1 MQVDTQATNPAQY
14 VEQQIAQSPPE
25 LKECWEKL
33 GKSYERKLWHNI
45 TILLDEFTSNPSSA
59 PYLISLFDNFVHPI
73 EDKLNPLKLVK
84 FTMQVGR
91 QYQDP
96 ASILTFYQ
104 TVHSRL
110 ADPNPPA
117 DPESSTGLPTARPPP
132 PAAEA
137 YALSLSGLA
146 YAQLLNHMLD
156 ESKKSLD
163 QCEEILAGLD
173 DVEPAVNAGLYGVS
187 ADYYKVK
194 ADYVAYYKASL
205 LYLACINLDEQAK
218 EDLVSRAHDLSIAAL
233 LGETT
238 YNFGELLQHPL
249 LNALDDSPYKW
260 IKDLLFVFNAGDI
273 GQYEVLSQRLH
284 EESILANDQDFLRQ
298 KICLMALMEAVFKRP
313 RSQRNMSFQ
322 TIASETKLPMHEVE
336 HLVMKALSLNLIKGS
351 IDQVNSIADIHWVQ
365 PRVLD
370 NSQTQA
376 LLDRLDQWAAHV
388 GVVGD
393 EVASYKQPFAVSV

>member
-1 MQVDTQATNPAQY
+1 MQVDTQAADPAQY
-14 VEQQIAQSPPE
+14 VEQQIAQAPAE
-25 LKECWEKL
+25 LKPIWEKL

-45 TILLDEFTSNPSSA
+45 TILLDEFTSTPSCA

-91 QYQDP
+91 QYQ
-96 ASILTFYQ
+96 
-104 TVHSRL
+104 VHSRL
-110 ADPNPPA
+110 ADPNPPSE
-117 DPESSTGLPTARPPP
+117 PEPSTGMPKARPPP

-137 YALSLSGLA
+137 YALSLSALA

-173 DVEPAVNAGLYGVS
+173 DVEPAVNAGLYGVG

-205 LYLACINLDEQAK
+205 LYLACINLEEQSK

-260 IKDLLFVFNAGDI
+260 IKDMLFVFNAGDI

-284 EESILANDQDFLRQ
+284 EESILANDSDFLRQ

-370 NSQTQA
+370 SAQTQA
-376 LLDRLDQWAAHV
+376 LLDRLDHWAAHV
-388 GVVGD
+388 GVVGE

>member
-1 MQVDTQATNPAQY
+1 MQVDPQPVDPAQY
-14 VEQQIAQSPPE
+14 VEQRRSQATGE
-25 LKECWEKL
+25 LASFWEKL
-33 GKSYERKLWHNI
+33 GKAYEKKLWHNI
-45 TILLDEFTSNPSSA
+45 TILLEDFASKPANAE
-59 PYLISLFDNFVHPI
+59 YLIGLYDNFVHPI
-73 EDKLNPLKLVK
+73 QDKLNPLKLVK
-84 FTMQVGR
+84 FTTQVGR
-91 QYQDP
+91 QYDDP
-96 ASILTFYQ
+96 SSILSFYQ

-110 ADPNPPA
+110 ADPNPSQ
-117 DPESSTGLPTARPPP
+117 DPEPSTGMPRPRPAP

-137 YALSLSGLA
+137 YALSLSAIA
-146 YAQLLNHMLD
+146 YAQLLNHALD
-156 ESKKSLD
+156 ESKKSLE
-163 QCEEILAGLD
+163 QCEEVLAQVD

-205 LYLACINLDEQAK
+205 LYLACINLDEQTK

-233 LGETT
+233 LGETI

-249 LNALDDSPYKW
+249 LNVLEDSPHKW
-260 IKDLLFVFNAGDI
+260 LKDMLFVFNAGDI
-273 GQYEVLSQRLH
+273 GQYEVLSQRLP
-284 EESILANDQDFLRQ
+284 EEPILDNDQDFLRQ
-298 KICLMALMEAVFKRP
+298 KICLMALIEAVFKRP

-370 NSQTQA
+370 NAQTQA
-376 LLDRLDQWAAHV
+376 LLDRLDQWASHV
-388 GVVGD
+388 GVVGE

>member
-1 MQVDTQATNPAQY
+1 MQVDSQASNPAQY
-14 VEQQIAQSPPE
+14 VEQQIAQAPAE

-45 TILLDEFTSNPSSA
+45 TILLEEFTSKPSST

-91 QYQDP
+91 QYEDP

-117 DPESSTGLPTARPPP
+117 DPDPSTGIPKARPPP

-137 YALSLSGLA
+137 YALSLSALA

-194 ADYVAYYKASL
+194 ADYVAYYKSSL
-205 LYLACINLDEQAK
+205 LYLACINLEEQSK

-249 LNALDDSPYKW
+249 LNALDGSPYKW

-284 EESILANDQDFLRQ
+284 EESILGNDQEFLRQ

-376 LLDRLDQWAAHV
+376 LFDRLDQWAAHV
-388 GVVGD
+388 GVVSD

>member
-1 MQVDTQATNPAQY
+1 MQVDSQSVDPVQY
-14 VEQQIAQSPPE
+14 VQQQSSHSMGE
-25 LKECWEKL
+25 VKSFWEKL
-33 GKSYERKLWHNI
+33 GKAYEKKLWHNI
-45 TILLDEFTSNPSSA
+45 TILLEDFSSKPSNAEF
-59 PYLISLFDNFVHPI
+59 LIGLYDNFVHPI

-84 FTMQVGR
+84 FTTQVGR
-91 QYQDP
+91 QYEDP
-96 ASILTFYQ
+96 SSILSFYQ

-110 ADPNPPA
+110 ADPNPSTE
-117 DPESSTGLPTARPPP
+117 PEASTGMPKPRPPP

-137 YALSLSGLA
+137 YALSLSSIA

-156 ESKKSLD
+156 ESRRSLD
-163 QCEEILAGLD
+163 QCEEILAGVD

-205 LYLACINLDEQAK
+205 LYLACINLEEQSK

-233 LGETT
+233 LGETI

-249 LNALDDSPYKW
+249 LNVLEDSPLKW

-273 GQYEVLSQRLH
+273 GQYEVLSQRLS
-284 EESILANDQDFLRQ
+284 EEPILDNDQDFLRQ
-298 KICLMALMEAVFKRP
+298 KICLMALIEAVFKRP

-370 NSQTQA
+370 NAQTQA

-388 GVVGD
+388 GVVGN
-393 EVASYKQPFAVSV
+393 EVGSYKQPFAVSV